1 MPSKCPEGQ
10 IRRKA
15 YTRKDG
21 TFVKSTCV
29 KDRGLPGKTPLK
41 RRSLPIPVKGAL
53 GKYGYSNIAK
63 TLARDR
69 REALLKGVKD
79 TDYATI
85 IRRINL
91 IANYNKNSN
100 PQVFKR
106 IKSDITWMQKQL
118 APTYAKSYKK
128 ASKELTVVELKQLC
142 RDKGIKGYSKLN
154 KDELIKKCNSSK

>member
-1 MPSKCPEGQ
+1 MPQQCPEGQ

-100 PQVFKR
+100 PEVFKR

-118 APTYAKSYKK
+118 APTYSKSYKK
-128 ASKELTVVELKQLC
+128 ASSGALLSGPGRSQVFKIIPIQRLPKRLPRQAE
-142 RDKGIKGYSKLN
+142 RGPG
-154 KDELIKKCNSSK
+154 